1 MPDVNDM
8 DLLRNYG
15 QQVSETAFASLVER
29 HVNLV
34 YSAALRHV
42 GIAAHAE
49 EITQAVFIILAR
61 KAASLRPDTVLEA
74 WLYETT
80 RLASLSF
87 LRGERRRQFREQE
100 AYMQSTQPES
110 TDAAFWHRLAPLLD
124 EAMAKLGKKDRE
136 AVVLRYFSD
145 KNLSEVAAAM
155 KTTEAAAQSR
165 VHRAVQ
171 KLRKFFTKRGVDS
184 TTAIIAGAISAN
196 SVQAAPVGLAKTIS
210 VVAMAKGAAAGTATY
225 FTSILVKTLAVC
237 GSIVIVAVGT
247 AIYFHVA
254 GQSSGG
260 KLQMSSSQ
268 GALLTSNQNGVIHLQ
283 SPLNVSNAS
292 PILDDN
298 AKLDA
303 AVAHLREVLHT
314 RPATHILFDSEGIT
328 NAIEAFGLYRRDAF
342 NVLLD
347 YAYNSDTNTI
357 RSEEYV
363 RAGSIFGMGYVGKFL
378 PEVSPTLWGMIN
390 SAPIRDRWQIFSA
403 LKQIGFTP
411 DDLPALTGLLS
422 DEDSMQGL
430 LSRNVPQ
437 SIADVLKENPQSVAS
452 YIPPLEILL
461 NNGGSNAQ
469 FRVALA
475 LIEYQGTN
483 NPNVLPAIHALFQRP
498 NNRQNQYYKMLAA
511 EILGDVGQTAQPLV
525 PDLLDFAKS
534 ASEIGVQEAV
544 YDAIAKI
551 EPDAASQ
558 NDDVAKA
565 LKKQQD
571 AKMWDEKWK
580 SGTYTFDD
588 LHAALKDPYQAYI
601 AADHLAEMGTNAVAA
616 VPDMIKALWGMPE
629 GARDMILEDIH
640 KIDPQVV
647 ITKISTEGLM
657 TGNLHEFLDN
667 QPPTQQ
673 IKLLQQDVVNL
684 ELFSGW
690 VLPEELADFT
700 NRLAQQNLDAY
711 KEFVKYNSPAE
722 K

>member
-1 MPDVNDM
+1 
-8 DLLRNYG
+8 
-15 QQVSETAFASLVER
+15 
-29 HVNLV
+29 
-34 YSAALRHV
+34 
-42 GIAAHAE
+42 
-49 EITQAVFIILAR
+49 
-61 KAASLRPDTVLEA
+61 
-74 WLYETT
+74 
-80 RLASLSF
+80 
-87 LRGERRRQFREQE
+87 
-100 AYMQSTQPES
+100 
-110 TDAAFWHRLAPLLD
+110 
-124 EAMAKLGKKDRE
+124 
-136 AVVLRYFSD
+136 
-145 KNLSEVAAAM
+145 
-155 KTTEAAAQSR
+155 
-165 VHRAVQ
+165 
-171 KLRKFFTKRGVDS
+171 
-184 TTAIIAGAISAN
+184 
-196 SVQAAPVGLAKTIS
+196 
-210 VVAMAKGAAAGTATY
+210 
-225 FTSILVKTLAVC
+225 
-237 GSIVIVAVGT
+237 
-247 AIYFHVA
+247 
-254 GQSSGG
+254 
-260 KLQMSSSQ
+260 
-268 GALLTSNQNGVIHLQ
+268 
-283 SPLNVSNAS
+283 
-292 PILDDN
+292 
-298 AKLDA
+298 
-303 AVAHLREVLHT
+303 
-314 RPATHILFDSEGIT
+314 
-328 NAIEAFGLYRRDAF
+328 
-342 NVLLD
+342 
-347 YAYNSDTNTI
+347 
-357 RSEEYV
+357 
-363 RAGSIFGMGYVGKFL
+363 
-378 PEVSPTLWGMIN
+378 
-390 SAPIRDRWQIFSA
+390 
-403 LKQIGFTP
+403 
-411 DDLPALTGLLS
+411 
-422 DEDSMQGL
+422 
-430 LSRNVPQ
+430 
-437 SIADVLKENPQSVAS
+437 
-452 YIPPLEILL
+452 LEILL